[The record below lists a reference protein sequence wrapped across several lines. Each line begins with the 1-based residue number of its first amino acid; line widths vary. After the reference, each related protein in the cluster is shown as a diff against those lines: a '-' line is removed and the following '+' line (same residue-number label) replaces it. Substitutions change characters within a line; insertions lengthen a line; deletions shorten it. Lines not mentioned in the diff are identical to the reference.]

1 MSKQLLSLASYTASI
16 LRISMRN
23 IQGNNHS
30 VSNLA
35 AKNEFEPLL
44 QLSYCISLTTICL
57 QQLQVSAD
65 MRHEKTDL

>member
-1 MSKQLLSLASYTASI
+1 
-16 LRISMRN
+16 MRN

-44 QLSYCISLTTICL
+44 QVSYCISLTTICL